1 MANLSLRN
9 IKIIIMA
16 VMMVSAF
23 AKTLNLIVEPKGKS
37 IDTWS
42 CKLFYKMGNIPK
54 TYRLSHSL
62 VLVVLLKQ
70 KFRKLLENLGD
81 RSLPEQMAIKPF
93 SSTLL
98 F

>member
-9 IKIIIMA
+9 LKITIMA

-42 CKLFYKMGNIPK
+42 CKLFYKMGNIPSISSQPFFGPCHIYKNMSVGIDWK
-54 TYRLSHSL
+54 T
-62 VLVVLLKQ
+62 
-70 KFRKLLENLGD
+70 LEIAVPLRN
-81 RSLPEQMAIKPF
+81 
-93 SSTLL
+93 
-98 F
+98 